1 MWSQNTMPFIE
12 IENGSLYYAVSG
24 KGRPL
29 VLIHGAWASNQWWR
43 WQVPALSRNY
53 LVLSIDVRGH
63 GQSSPLEK
71 VYSVDGFTRDLQI
84 FLQKTG
90 IDEAVL
96 FGWSMGGI
104 ISMQYC
110 LNYPT
115 KVKGLVLIATRGHRN
130 PSMKLRFLRQYFQS
144 LLDLMIDL
152 NSPRKYNRSA
162 NRFPGPDKNWLEG
175 EIRNMFSPTAP
186 KEALDWVM
194 ADLANNPRENYFK
207 VAKSLWNWSAGKE
220 LRRINAPTL
229 IMVGEKDVFTPPR
242 FSRLL
247 HAEIPNSRLIIVE
260 NASHYLMLERP
271 DLVNA
276 EIIKFLKSLD
286 Y

>member
-1 MWSQNTMPFIE
+1 MPFVE
-12 IENGSLYYAVSG
+12 VEEGRLYYADSG

-53 LVLSIDVRGH
+53 RVLSIDVRGH

-71 VYSVDGFTRDLQI
+71 TYSVDGFTRDLEI
-84 FLQKTG
+84 FLQKVG
-90 IDEAVL
+90 VDEPVL
-96 FGWSMGGI
+96 VGWSMGGI

-110 LNYPT
+110 LSYPS

-130 PSMKLRFLRQYFQS
+130 PSMKLQFFRQYFQFFLS
-144 LLDLMIDL
+144 VMMALS
-152 NSPRKYNRSA
+152 SPRKYKKSA
-162 NRFPGPDKNWLEG
+162 NRFPGQDKNWLER

-207 VAKSLWNWSAGKE
+207 VAKSLWNWRAGKE
-220 LRRINAPTL
+220 LRRINVPTL
-229 IMVGEKDVFTPPR
+229 IIVGEKDVFTPPR

-247 HAEIPNSRLIIVE
+247 HAEIPNSRLIIEE

-276 EIIKFLKSLD
+276 EIISFLKGLA